1 MTPLL
6 VTVSLYYQMMK
17 LILQKIIQLLP
28 KQTLG
33 PKPNFSD
40 LTLIYERADGDMQFL
55 KEIIECYI
63 LEMPMYIKEM
73 DDCLA
78 AKDLEEIR
86 KQAHK
91 MKAPIALMGALSLKE
106 LYADI
111 EIGATQ
117 HKNIDEL
124 AIQIAIAK
132 EQCMQTVVELNEEF
146 QKL

>member
-1 MTPLL
+1 
-6 VTVSLYYQMMK
+6 
-17 LILQKIIQLLP
+17 
-28 KQTLG
+28 
-33 PKPNFSD
+33 
-40 LTLIYERADGDMQFL
+40 MQFL

-78 AKDLEEIR
+78 AKDFEEIR